1 MTKSVQKYPKFGNSY
16 FMNPESQQLSR
27 EEIEIFTNP
36 IFFQRKNN
44 ITNTII
50 ALLEKLDEQLENNSM
65 VKQVITNFNLP
76 LTRGKISKGEN
87 YLGYPWQILD
97 YPRVFQKE
105 NIFAFRT
112 LCWWGNFYS
121 CTLHI
126 GGMYYQNCDETI
138 SKKLNLLTDH
148 QIYICINDKQWD
160 HHHEEN
166 NYRLLSEVL
175 NEKHLLDKVLSEN
188 NFIKLSCKFPLSQ
201 IEKIEENAMESFNMF
216 SKIFV

>member
-1 MTKSVQKYPKFGNSY
+1 MNNSTT
-16 FMNPESQQLSR
+16 QLSS
-27 EEIEIFTNP
+27 EEQEIFTNP
-36 IFFQRKNN
+36 VFFQRKNK

-50 ALLEKLDEQLENNSM
+50 ELLEKLNHQLENDLL
-65 VKQVITNFNLP
+65 VQQIITAFNLP
-76 LTRGKISKGEN
+76 PTRGKISKGEN

-105 NIFAFRT
+105 NVFAFRT

-126 GGMYYQNCDETI
+126 GGSYYKNCYVAI
-138 SKKLNLLTDH
+138 NRNLLLLKN
-148 QIYICINDKQWD
+148 QQVYICINDKQWD

-175 NEKHLLDKVLSEN
+175 NDNDLLNKVLSEN
-188 NFIKLSCKFPLSQ
+188 DFLKLSCKFPLDQ
-201 IEKIEENAMESFNMF
+201 IQYIEKNAIESFHLF
-216 SKIFV
+216 GKVFALSC